1 MPTNEMAP
9 VAPVAAAIAKSSFES
24 AADTQTAAW
33 AIPSIATVL
42 PDAVGDSSF
51 VGIGALAEVA
61 DSVDA
66 TRRAYWSRGGIV
78 TLERSAIDAT

>member
-51 VGIGALAEVA
+51 VGIGRSRKSPTAWMQLAELIGPEVA
-61 DSVDA
+61 
-66 TRRAYWSRGGIV
+66 
-78 TLERSAIDAT
+78 L